1 MLLNGYRSSLGS
13 DLNGHII
20 GKNVNEH
27 FPKSDQ
33 TGTLYRQ
40 IRAVLEDARSRAYRA
55 INFTMVQ
62 AYWQI
67 GRLLV
72 ESEQK
77 GKIRA
82 AYGKAVLQGVADRL
96 TAEFGKGYTVRN
108 LRYMRQFFLT
118 FSKRNAM
125 CSESSSVENL
135 NGSYEKFRFIRLERT
150 CS

>member
-1 MLLNGYRSSLGS
+1 M
-13 DLNGHII
+13 
-20 GKNVNEH
+20 NEY
-27 FPKSDQ
+27 FPESDQ
-33 TGTLYRQ
+33 AGTLYNQ

-72 ESEQK
+72 EDEQK

-82 AYGKAVLQGVADRL
+82 AYGKAVLQGVSDWL
-96 TAEFGKGYTVRN
+96 TSEFGKGYTVRN

-118 FSKRNAM
+118 FSKRNALR
-125 CSESSSVENL
+125 SESSSSENFD
-135 NGSYEKFRFIRLERT
+135 GPYEVFNEEMFRPELSWSHYRLLLRV
-150 CS
+150 